1 MNQAIPQVNSAG
13 PSVIFRT
20 SFYFLCVFIFIFI
33 EQTAFFWHHGDLLA
47 GTHADGP
54 FHYSCE
60 LLKLNPESF
69 PGDIAIQSNRNFGA
83 YEYFYSFVAAF
94 TKATGLSLLNGNLV
108 LCWLAN
114 FLYLAGVMFLLRRL
128 GARPVWA
135 AIGMLLAA
143 QPFVLVGM
151 SSGVV
156 HSLAIPREVWQWPL
170 PWFVTWFLFGKRAG
184 WHLLI
189 FYGAIGA
196 MFAFTYPLWAVLL
209 GVGFGLADAAFF
221 LREKKFTEI
230 FWLGA
235 AGLVCMALVAI
246 PSLATYRAVAAGDG
260 AVLDYN
266 QITRSVYFSKGF
278 RLTLVFVAA
287 GLGSFWLLRRTNGE
301 LSEPLR
307 RLRILLLASLAV
319 CVFFEPLQRLLPNV
333 SLLYP
338 GRLSLVAYLASMM
351 AVALALDA
359 AFQKFPCWGKALAV
373 AAILAV
379 CLSPIRSLQK
389 EVKTGSDGSVA
400 AQEDFVAF
408 CKQVRQKTPAN
419 ILAIAPPLPGAHYFR
434 VYAERSLWISGKD
447 TGVLSRSRKLYDE
460 GNRRLKILQQFY
472 DGQTSPPQREI
483 ILQTLKLE
491 GVNYIVVEE
500 DEKWTA
506 SLSWPVIFQNGKW
519 QLRAATANV
528 P

>member
-1 MNQAIPQVNSAG
+1 MSARFPG
-13 PSVIFRT
+13 IWLLFFAGVV
-20 SFYFLCVFIFIFI
+20 LAVFA
-33 EQTAFFWHHGDLLA
+33 EQTWPYWRDGALLA
-47 GTHADGP
+47 GIHADGP
-54 FHYSCE
+54 FHYYCE
-60 LLKLNPESF
+60 SIRLDPASF
-69 PGDIAIQSNRNFGA
+69 PGDLTVQSNQSLGA
-83 YEYFYSFVAAF
+83 YEFFYAFVAAF
-94 TKATGLSLLNGNLV
+94 TKATGLSLLNANLV
-108 LCWLAN
+108 LCWLGN

-128 GARPVWA
+128 GARPGWA
-135 AIGMLLAA
+135 AVGTLLAA
-143 QPFVLVGM
+143 QPFVLVEM
-151 SSGVV
+151 SSGVI

-278 RLTLVFVAA
+278 RLLLVFVAA
-287 GLGSFWLLRRTNGE
+287 GLGSFWLLRKTNAE

-307 RLRILLLASLAV
+307 RLRILLLASVAV

-373 AAILAV
+373 AAIVAV
-379 CLSPIRSLQK
+379 CVSPIRSLQK

-447 TGVLSRSRKLYDE
+447 TGVLSRSRKLYGE

-500 DEKWTA
+500 DEKWTVN
-506 SLSWPVIFQNGKW
+506 LSWPVIFQNGKW
-519 QLRAATANV
+519 ELRASTADIEKH
-528 P
+528 